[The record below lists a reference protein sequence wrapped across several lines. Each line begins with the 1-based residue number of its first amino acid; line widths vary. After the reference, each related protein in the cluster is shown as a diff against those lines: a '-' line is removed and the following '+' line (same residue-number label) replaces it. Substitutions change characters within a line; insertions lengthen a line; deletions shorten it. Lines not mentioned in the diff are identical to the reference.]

1 MTAGLGRPYRI
12 IATGFCFGVFGLLG
26 LFILCVIVPLASF
39 VWPKTPASRQ
49 RVRNILQGGMRWF
62 TQLMVVCG
70 VISLEVRHK
79 ERLARNGLLIVANHP
94 SLIDVVLLIGLLR
107 RPNCVVKASLKTNL
121 FTRGPVKCG
130 GFIVNSD
137 GPQFVEDSI
146 ASVRAGDSLVIFPE
160 GTRSITH
167 DGVLSPM
174 KRGAANIALRG
185 NIDLT
190 PVVITVSEP
199 ALGKG
204 LAWYRAPVRRPHF
217 VLDVKDEI
225 SVAAYA
231 GDAPSV
237 AARTLTRDLDAF
249 LTQDILQRISR
260 VSPESG
266 DSPAKCA

>member
-1 MTAGLGRPYRI
+1 MPAGLDRPYRI
-12 IATGFCFGVFGLLG
+12 IATGFCFVIFGLLG

-39 VWPKTPASRQ
+39 VWPKTPASQQ
-49 RVRNILQGGMRWF
+49 RVRNILHDGMRWM

-70 VISLEVRHK
+70 VLSLEVRNK
-79 ERLARNGLLIVANHP
+79 ERLAKNGLLIVANHP
-94 SLIDVVLLIGLLR
+94 SLVDVVLLIGLLR
-107 RPNCVVKASLKTNL
+107 QPNCVVKASLKTNL

-137 GPQFVEDSI
+137 GPQFVEDGI
-146 ASVRAGDSLVIFPE
+146 ASVRAGDNLVIFPE

-204 LAWYRAPVRRPHF
+204 VAWYRAPACRPHF

-231 GDAPSV
+231 SDATNI
-237 AARTLTRDLDAF
+237 AARALTRDLNAF
-249 LTQDILQRISR
+249 LTQNVLQHSSC
-260 VSPESG
+260 VSP
-266 DSPAKCA
+266 AACV